1 MSKRRK
7 IGRGW
12 YGAAFAVA
20 GVIAGAVHV
29 LTVAPESFRLWR
41 EVLPLSGA
49 VGFLLGALIRPS
61 GMFAGAAAGVAA
73 LFIFALAYSLGETL
87 IQVIQGE
94 LLGVRSWILSVL
106 HWMNEVL
113 TQIGVAA
120 AAAVFLGG
128 ILGLLISRS
137 LAR

>member
-1 MSKRRK
+1 
-7 IGRGW
+7 
-12 YGAAFAVA
+12 
-20 GVIAGAVHV
+20 
-29 LTVAPESFRLWR
+29 
-41 EVLPLSGA
+41 
-49 VGFLLGALIRPS
+49 
-61 GMFAGAAAGVAA
+61 VAA